1 MAQARSTTDLFTM
14 QNNLKLSLLALV
26 LFASFTSYAQSL
38 VLGGFTSFVLAKDSS
53 QISSSSGGVFA
64 VNDKVLSCVQLQS
77 GNSIGGIELY
87 SHIGDFNDDCKRAV
101 QIENTANLLIYP
113 NPGFGQYNLVATDA
127 LGFYITD
134 ITGKTVFQYTELNSE
149 ENIHAFDISNLA
161 EACYIVL
168 VKLNDGK
175 ITSLPIIKTIQ

>member
-1 MAQARSTTDLFTM
+1 MAQACLTTDLFSM
-14 QNNLKLSLLALV
+14 QNNLKLSLLAIGIFV
-26 LFASFTSYAQSL
+26 SYISHAQSL
-38 VLGGFTSFVLAKDSS
+38 VLGGFTSFVLSNDSS
-53 QISSSSGGVFA
+53 QISSSSGGGFA

-101 QIENTANLLIYP
+101 QIEKSANLLIYP
-113 NPGFGQYNLVATDA
+113 NPGFGQYNLLATDA
-127 LGFYITD
+127 IGFYITD

-149 ENIHAFDISNLA
+149 EYIHPFDISNLA